1 MDKNFW
7 KKSIVAG
14 IMLATSLLCT
24 SIVDRSP
31 TTSYAYVNVIRGTN
45 QVNITN
51 TNLSDRLRELL
62 GKNANE
68 KFYANDFLTNVN
80 YKPITTTD
88 SETGVEKT
96 TANRSYLDLSGA
108 DIDDISELAYF
119 ELPSTLVA
127 IDLSGNNID
136 NSHLTQLQ
144 TFLQLEKDS
153 TITYNGLEIT
163 SKTNFKDN
171 IKKINLNFNKIDLD
185 ELNSDTL
192 GNTKLLYGI
201 QNLDMNASGLILK
214 GDLDNVKYYIRTDDD
229 VYLSYNFYLND
240 SRYNYTV
247 DSITSFN
254 SKPCGDFQID
264 IANPPI
270 SESGYFYG
278 LHSTLSFT
286 MFDIYIKSDFKIE
299 RKNLFNLRVN
309 PNSASGMDIIIEG
322 LDTNVKIS
330 YTDPQTN
337 KIGTSYVNLIVIYG
351 DKSTSVKL
359 PFTVVDTT
367 LPTITLK
374 GYQKMYWKQNK
385 SWTDPGYLGLDS
397 GDDLSQLVDINL
409 GGLDVTTCG
418 TYTITY
424 TLRDLAGNE
433 AESISRTVIVQEQV
447 LDELIITS
455 NKSNYSIN
463 DEIIL
468 TVQPATG
475 SPISNYS
482 DFNYSWY
489 IDGVLFK
496 TSKGDN
502 TTGKSSITLILDK
515 SLGKKIT
522 AKLTAKQKI
531 DNSEIMIDSETFELS
546 PNLDLSD
553 NTSIIIAC
561 AVAVIIIVIII
572 VLIYYLNAKKSKQK
586 ISGKKLKKNKTS
598 NTSQAQTQD
607 IQVIKDYNNPNDN
620 QNNQDGK

>member
-24 SIVDRSP
+24 NIVDRTP

-80 YKPITTTD
+80 YKPTTTTD

-127 IDLSGNNID
+127 IDLSGNNIS

-144 TFLQLEKDS
+144 TFLQLEEDS
-153 TITYNGLEIT
+153 TITYNGVEIT

-201 QNLDMNASGLILK
+201 QNLDMNTSGLIPK

-322 LDTNVKIS
+322 LDTSVKIS

-351 DKSTSVKL
+351 EKNTSVKL

-385 SWTDPGYLGLDS
+385 SWTDPGYIGLDS

-482 DFNYSWY
+482 DFNYLWY

-586 ISGKKLKKNKTS
+586 ISGKMLKKNKTS
-598 NTSQAQTQD
+598 NTSPAQTQD

-620 QNNQDGK
+620 QNNQDVK